1 MSDRGS
7 SPFKTLFETELCTL
21 ILAAPDVYQVR
32 FKNRAANAYL
42 VVGSRRTIMID
53 VGLSSNFPHLLA
65 SLHHLGITLEKI
77 DMVVLSHEH
86 LDHIGAAYFFN
97 EQRTYVAAHRLA
109 ANKIMLRDDFS
120 MLRKMFNEPNVP
132 IDIDIW
138 LEEGNMIDLGNFH
151 LDVMHTPGHTSAC
164 ITLFDPDKGLLFAS
178 DTLMPGGVMGGV
190 FGSGSI
196 ADYIQSLERLKGLNS
211 KILLS
216 GHGRLSDTPQEDVRI
231 AIQRSHGLLSDT
243 AQLFDALD
251 ARANFDPIMQSV
263 RDLNKLDDS

>member
-1 MSDRGS
+1 
-7 SPFKTLFETELCTL
+7 
-21 ILAAPDVYQVR
+21 
-32 FKNRAANAYL
+32 
-42 VVGSRRTIMID
+42 
-53 VGLSSNFPHLLA
+53 
-65 SLHHLGITLEKI
+65 
-77 DMVVLSHEH
+77 
-86 LDHIGAAYFFN
+86 
-97 EQRTYVAAHRLA
+97 
-109 ANKIMLRDDFS
+109 
-120 MLRKMFNEPNVP
+120 
-132 IDIDIW
+132 
-138 LEEGNMIDLGNFH
+138 
-151 LDVMHTPGHTSAC
+151 VMYTPGHTSAC
-164 ITLFDPDKGLLFAS
+164 ITLFEPDKGLLFAS

-251 ARANFDPIMQSV
+251 ARSNFEPIMQSV